1 MAQNKQIELP
11 NKQRFAESLHKFYFA
26 LTMAETFLDETNEEL
41 KKAGLFMHEEK
52 RDLNKGAKLIRSV
65 LNRLHRMYLK
75 EADNQLAFA
84 EKSDFLEELFNAA
97 VHIER
102 EKDRERIIEFVERI
116 KICKANF

>member
-1 MAQNKQIELP
+1 MDKQ
-11 NKQRFAESLHKFYFA
+11 KFAESLHKFYFA
-26 LTMAETFLDETNEEL
+26 LTMAETFLDETNDEL

-97 VHIER
+97 VHVESDG
-102 EKDRERIIEFVERI
+102 DRD
-116 KICKANF
+116 KILTLVKNHLP